1 MARSTPAQN
10 ERGAGQPQRPKRGDA
25 ARHRPRAEQRAPRGV
40 RDRPDHDGGPPGRA
54 VQQHRRLHVR
64 GEGALA
70 GQPLALAVG
79 EQVVHG
85 DDLAGVGPQPGPSQ
99 LGGQQRRGRAG
110 DRGGRPDPADLSSDH
125 EVTRL
130 LISGDSPAGT
140 GNRHGLERDAA

>member
-1 MARSTPAQN
+1 MPPGTAHGLSSGR
-10 ERGAGQPQRPKRGDA
+10 
-25 ARHRPRAEQRAPRGV
+25 RGV
-40 RDRPDHDGGPPGRA
+40 SEIALTTTVGRPAAPSSS
-54 VQQHRRLHVR
+54 
-64 GEGALA
+64 LA
-70 GQPLALAVG
+70 DQPLALAAG

-85 DDLAGVGPQPGPSQ
+85 DDLAGVGPQPGPAQ